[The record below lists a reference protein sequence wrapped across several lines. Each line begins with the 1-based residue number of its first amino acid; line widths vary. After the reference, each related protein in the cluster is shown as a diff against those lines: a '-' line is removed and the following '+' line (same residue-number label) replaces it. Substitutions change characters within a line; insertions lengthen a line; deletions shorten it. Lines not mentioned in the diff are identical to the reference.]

1 MTPLMPTTPPP
12 THPTH
17 PPHAPPTP
25 VPYADLINHSPFST
39 AYINAQTGE
48 KIAGGLFGQEDD
60 TVVVFADRP
69 FKKMEQFFISYGQ
82 KSNAELLLLYGFSL
96 DRNPFNSVEISVGL
110 LGQFDV
116 TPLGPSPTLALP
128 ALPTPEPHVSPDA
141 SPEASPAGPDH
152 PHQTH
157 QPQRRTR
164 STVRSMRSCRRRAAA
179 TSRARALSSRFTT
192 TATRTSCSNAFEC
205 W

>member
-1 MTPLMPTTPPP
+1 MKRIASPLRPRVPPLPFTPPP
-12 THPTH
+12 TTFHS
-17 PPHAPPTP
+17 PHAPPTL

-110 LGQFDV
+110 LGQFGVV
-116 TPLGPSPTLALP
+116 TPRAGLSNLGTLSAPGTSPTP
-128 ALPTPEPHVSPDA
+128 APRQPHA
-141 SPEASPAGPDH
+141 SPTGPDH
-152 PHQTH
+152 VRQPHRL
-157 QPQRRTR
+157 QRRTR
-164 STVRSMRSCRRRAAA
+164 STVRSSRSCRRPAAA
-179 TSRARALSSRFTT
+179 TSRARA
-192 TATRTSCSNAFEC
+192 
-205 W
+205 

>member
-1 MTPLMPTTPPP
+1 MLFSRAIRLDALSNGPAVAL
-12 THPTH
+12 
-17 PPHAPPTP
+17 

-39 AYINAQTGE
+39 AYVNAQKGE

-110 LGQFDV
+110 LEED
-116 TPLGPSPTLALP
+116 PLYS
-128 ALPTPEPHVSPDA
+128 EKY
-141 SPEASPAGPDH
+141 
-152 PHQTH
+152 
-157 QPQRRTR
+157 
-164 STVRSMRSCRRRAAA
+164 
-179 TSRARALSSRFTT
+179 
-192 TATRTSCSNAFEC
+192 AFLQAPGR
-205 W
+205 